1 MVKTPGMYPGDVGSN
16 PALGIIFRPLRLIL
30 PSLVIAQ
37 HLDFATQLVLSN
49 CFELLEC
56 CKSASLVLEWQ
67 NCPET
72 RCIINECDPI
82 LIMMPGASWEWAMH
96 IRVNQGKGLIG
107 AELGNP
113 GDISM
118 TLFACKTWF
127 TNGIHVA
134 FRFHCNPCHKLSRE
148 QFIDIP
154 LVKMTEATVPQ

>member
-1 MVKTPGMYPGDVGSN
+1 MQSAICSLCYSILVWLIELCVLNLDSMHRTECLELIGY
-16 PALGIIFRPLRLIL
+16 IL

-56 CKSASLVLEWQ
+56 RKSASLVLEWQ

-107 AELGNP
+107 AVG
-113 GDISM
+113 IS
-118 TLFACKTWF
+118 A
-127 TNGIHVA
+127 
-134 FRFHCNPCHKLSRE
+134 
-148 QFIDIP
+148 
-154 LVKMTEATVPQ
+154 